1 MEIAYLHQR
10 LGNYDL
16 AIKLFQEAASRLHQ
30 SQSLKGVA
38 LYEVG
43 RTMSWNDNWH
53 EGYKFLKSTDATME
67 LVNEDLKRNLKG
79 VHAYYPYSEKNR
91 SNSPPDN
98 AEKASQSTQ
107 ENEIRS
113 KYVEVTVPK
122 QDDCKVF
129 ATKECT
135 TLFGKD
141 VCAKIINDVEQYLV
155 KNGGWTT
162 SRHYSVPTTDVPV
175 HNIPSVLAEFNH
187 ILETKLFPSISVM
200 YQVPMDSLRVI
211 DAFVVKYD
219 SKRQRKLPIHVD
231 QSQFSFTVSLNDMSE
246 YQGGGL
252 YLPDRK
258 EVLNAN
264 AGGVI
269 MFNGAT
275 SHGGYP
281 VFYGTRYIIAVF
293 CYSTQ
298 AGVAKAL

>member
-1 MEIAYLHQR
+1 M
-10 LGNYDL
+10 
-16 AIKLFQEAASRLHQ
+16 
-30 SQSLKGVA
+30 
-38 LYEVG
+38 
-43 RTMSWNDNWH
+43 
-53 EGYKFLKSTDATME
+53 
-67 LVNEDLKRNLKG
+67 
-79 VHAYYPYSEKNR
+79 
-91 SNSPPDN
+91 
-98 AEKASQSTQ
+98 
-107 ENEIRS
+107 
-113 KYVEVTVPK
+113 TVPK

-211 DAFVVKYD
+211 DAFVVKYN

-246 YQGGGL
+246 YQGGGSIC
-252 YLPDRK
+252 RT
-258 EVLNAN
+258 
-264 AGGVI
+264 GRR
-269 MFNGAT
+269 F
-275 SHGGYP
+275 
-281 VFYGTRYIIAVF
+281 
-293 CYSTQ
+293 
-298 AGVAKAL
+298 